1 MTACLLFP
9 SIFNPTTTKEF
20 NASRLRA
27 ATFQLEVRRNFRNT
41 CMNIQSLKS
50 SRTLLNQL
58 EIAASSLEQFQ
69 LRRQIISEWALGK
82 KNTNWFWDKNPYNH
96 LLTTTVRITVLQ
108 IKLSLIVFFIVKA
121 NLWLTTFSPSSLLF
135 VCLFPLY
142 QPCSTTGLKIHIQLY
157 NFLFNIDK
165 QTVFSMQTG
174 FFFPPIA
181 LTETIIYKM
190 CLAHWNGATVNK
202 DYSLVIYF
210 KPLQNH

>member
-1 MTACLLFP
+1 M
-9 SIFNPTTTKEF
+9 
-20 NASRLRA
+20 
-27 ATFQLEVRRNFRNT
+27 
-41 CMNIQSLKS
+41 
-50 SRTLLNQL
+50 NQL

-121 NLWLTTFSPSSLLF
+121 NLWLTRFSPSSLLF

-142 QPCSTTGLKIHIQLY
+142 QPCSTTGLKIHIQLPLQY
-157 NFLFNIDK
+157 WQANSVFNANR
-165 QTVFSMQTG
+165 
-174 FFFPPIA
+174 FFFSPIA
-181 LTETIIYKM
+181 LTETIIYEM